1 MSEQEEQHSG
11 SEDESEEQRLTE
23 QEQELAMLRY
33 SVGTAEENVKA
44 LMLLS
49 SLVMAVQLF
58 LCFALISGLPGVLI
72 VMPYHLI
79 CTFAH
84 LFHWHSHGARN
95 YTAAMGWSITGCAV
109 MGYCAGEAARTVYE
123 IGYMSAPQNLLVSEA
138 VSLFDAVLRVSAS
151 LIIVLLC
158 VLIGRQYATL
168 RWDYPRLQLA
178 EAAVKETKSQ

>member
-44 LMLLS
+44 LVLLS

-58 LCFALISGLPGVLI
+58 LCFALISGLPGVML
-72 VMPYHLI
+72 VLPFHLM
-79 CTFAH
+79 CTLSH
-84 LFHWHSHGARN
+84 LFHWHSHGARD
-95 YTAAMGWSITGCAV
+95 YALASHWSIVACAV
-109 MGYCAGEAARTVYE
+109 MSICTGGAVHTIYATG
-123 IGYMSAPQNLLVSEA
+123 SEPDCLPTSDA
-138 VSLFDAVLRVSAS
+138 VLLFDAVLRASAC
-151 LIIVLLC
+151 LIIAIMC

-168 RWDYPRLQLA
+168 RRDYPRLQLA